1 MGACGYVTPEVRLKQ
16 EIIEL
21 VIELEA
27 MNKEPEFCKMV
38 LEDDILNFYK
48 LQNVAS
54 ECSGD
59 DKEGFIER

>member
-27 MNKEPEFCKMV
+27 MGKEPAFCKMV
-38 LEDDILNFYK
+38 LEDDVLNFYK
-48 LQNVAS
+48 LENPQ
-54 ECSGD
+54 
-59 DKEGFIER
+59 KESSLVEKK

>member
-27 MNKEPEFCKMV
+27 MGKEPEFCKMV

-48 LQNVAS
+48 LQNVQEESTFEA
-54 ECSGD
+54 E
-59 DKEGFIER
+59 K

>member
-27 MNKEPEFCKMV
+27 MGKEPEFCRLV
-38 LEDDILNFYK
+38 LEEDILNFYK
-48 LQNVAS
+48 PNNTEDKVAQDS
-54 ECSGD
+54 
-59 DKEGFIER
+59 

>member
-27 MNKEPEFCKMV
+27 MGKEPEFCKMV

-48 LQNVAS
+48 LENRDREITTS
-54 ECSGD
+54 E
-59 DKEGFIER
+59 KE

>member
-27 MNKEPEFCKMV
+27 MGKEPEFCKMV

-48 LQNVAS
+48 LQNAQEESTFKV
-54 ECSGD
+54 
-59 DKEGFIER
+59 KK

>member
-27 MNKEPEFCKMV
+27 MGKEPEFCQLV
-38 LEDDILNFYK
+38 LEKDILNFYK
-48 LQNVAS
+48 LENS
-54 ECSGD
+54 EKSKGSSE
-59 DKEGFIER
+59 KE

>member
-27 MNKEPEFCKMV
+27 MGKEPEFCRLV
-38 LEDDILNFYK
+38 LEEDILNFYK
-48 LQNVAS
+48 LENTKADEIPFS
-54 ECSGD
+54 ERNKS
-59 DKEGFIER
+59 E

>member
-27 MNKEPEFCKMV
+27 MGKEPEFCRLV
-38 LEDDILNFYK
+38 LEEDILNFYK
-48 LQNVAS
+48 LENS
-54 ECSGD
+54 EKNEEPS
-59 DKEGFIER
+59 KE

>member
-27 MNKEPEFCKMV
+27 MGKESEFCKMV

-48 LQNVAS
+48 LENTGRES
-54 ECSGD
+54 D
-59 DKEGFIER
+59 TKKD

>member
-27 MNKEPEFCKMV
+27 MGKEPEFCKMV

-48 LQNVAS
+48 LQNVQEES
-54 ECSGD
+54 TFKVE
-59 DKEGFIER
+59 K

>member
-27 MNKEPEFCKMV
+27 MGKEPEFCRLV
-38 LEDDILNFYK
+38 LEEDILNFYK
-48 LQNVAS
+48 LENS
-54 ECSGD
+54 EKNEKSSD
-59 DKEGFIER
+59 Q

>member
-27 MNKEPEFCKMV
+27 MGKEPEFCKMV
-38 LEDDILNFYK
+38 LEDDVLNFYK
-48 LQNVAS
+48 LNNT
-54 ECSGD
+54 E
-59 DKEGFIER
+59 DKVEQDS

>member
-1 MGACGYVTPEVRLKQ
+1 MGSCGYVTPEVRLKQ

-27 MNKEPEFCKMV
+27 MGKEPEFCKMV

-48 LQNVAS
+48 LENT
-54 ECSGD
+54 G
-59 DKEGFIER
+59 KESDTKKD

>member
-27 MNKEPEFCKMV
+27 MGKEPEFCRLV
-38 LEDDILNFYK
+38 LEEDILNFYK
-48 LQNVAS
+48 LENSEKSAAS
-54 ECSGD
+54 SE
-59 DKEGFIER
+59 KE

>member
-27 MNKEPEFCKMV
+27 MGKEPEFCRLV
-38 LEDDILNFYK
+38 LEEDILNFYK
-48 LQNVAS
+48 LEN
-54 ECSGD
+54 CSD
-59 DKEGFIER
+59 DNTNE

>member
-27 MNKEPEFCKMV
+27 MGKEPEFCKMV

-48 LQNVAS
+48 LQNAQ
-54 ECSGD
+54 EE
-59 DKEGFIER
+59 KTLKTEK

>member
-27 MNKEPEFCKMV
+27 MGKEPTFCKMV
-38 LEDDILNFYK
+38 LEDDVLNFYK
-48 LQNVAS
+48 LENPQ
-54 ECSGD
+54 
-59 DKEGFIER
+59 KESSLVEKK

>member
-27 MNKEPEFCKMV
+27 MGKEPEFCRLV
-38 LEDDILNFYK
+38 LEEDILNFYK
-48 LQNVAS
+48 LKNSQKS
-54 ECSGD
+54 EDSPE
-59 DKEGFIER
+59 KE

>member
-27 MNKEPEFCKMV
+27 MGKEPEFCKMV
-38 LEDDILNFYK
+38 LEDDVLNFYK
-48 LQNVAS
+48 LENRDS
-54 ECSGD
+54 EVTAPE
-59 DKEGFIER
+59 KE

>member
-1 MGACGYVTPEVRLKQ
+1 MGSCGYVTPEVRLKQ

-27 MNKEPEFCKMV
+27 MAKEPEFCKMV

-48 LQNVAS
+48 LENTGKES
-54 ECSGD
+54 ETKKD
-59 DKEGFIER
+59 

>member
-27 MNKEPEFCKMV
+27 MGKEPEFCKMV

-48 LQNVAS
+48 LENRDTKITTPKKA
-54 ECSGD
+54 
-59 DKEGFIER
+59 

>member
-1 MGACGYVTPEVRLKQ
+1 MSACGYVTPEVRLKQ

-27 MNKEPEFCKMV
+27 MGKEPEFCKMV

-48 LQNVAS
+48 LENS
-54 ECSGD
+54 TEEGD
-59 DKEGFIER
+59 KK